1 MATSPPDWRAK
12 AKIWLRPRPVP
23 LPTGL
28 VVKKGS
34 NTRSRCSGVMPLPV
48 SATRIADIVAGRQIG
63 DLGLG
68 ER

>member
-12 AKIWLRPRPVP
+12 PKIWLRPRPVP

-34 NTRSRCSGVMPLPV
+34 NTRSRCSGAMPLPV
-48 SATRIADIVAGRQIG
+48 SRDADPDIVAGRQIG

-68 ER
+68 QA